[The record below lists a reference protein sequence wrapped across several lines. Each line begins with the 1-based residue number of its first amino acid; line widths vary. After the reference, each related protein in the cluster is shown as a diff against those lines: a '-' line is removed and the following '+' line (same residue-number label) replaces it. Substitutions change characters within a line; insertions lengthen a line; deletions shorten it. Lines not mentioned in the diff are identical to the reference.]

1 MIAYKYNCLSGE
13 LVGQVEC
20 QENPLSPGEY
30 LQPGN
35 TTLVTPPVYEAPYI
49 PVWDGSSW
57 SLEEDHRQKL
67 DEKGRKTGGTAYW
80 LPEDSYTSEPRY
92 MTELGPLPEGAV
104 TVRPEKP
111 EEVTAKE
118 QLEATI
124 LEAKRYLDK
133 TDYRVIKCAEQGLD
147 LETEYPGLKAERQGK
162 RDIINEAESLARAQG
177 ISITT

>member
-1 MIAYKYNCLSGE
+1 MTAYKFSSITGE
-13 LVGQVEC
+13 YVGTVDC

-30 LQPGN
+30 LQPAN
-35 TTLVTPPVYEAPYI
+35 TTNIAPPEAAAPYI

-57 SLEEDHRQKL
+57 SLVEDHRQIL
-67 DEKGRKTGGTAYW
+67 DERGRKVGGTPYW
-80 LPEDSYTSEPRY
+80 LPEDSYTNEPRY

-111 EEVTAKE
+111 EEVTVKE
-118 QLEATI
+118 QLESTI

-133 TDYRVIKCAEQGLD
+133 TDYAVIKCAEQGLD
-147 LETEYPGLKAERQGK
+147 LETEYPGLKATRQGK
-162 RDIINEAESLARAQG
+162 RDIINEAESLAQAQG